1 MTKGIAQD
9 LKGRRQTAWQRHIDP
24 PESSLLRDLPFML
37 QGISTSNF
45 IFTSPTTLKLP
56 ATLPGSMIALLHTLA
71 EPGLLYQGLAKFQE
85 SSDGGLVAQS
95 LRSAISAELRSYLAL
110 VASLEGQIRRASTSL
125 SGDQSH
131 VQAGRSAVTLKRCV
145 VWTRDA
151 TMGLRLMTLIVEEA
165 RSRKGGQLISLIHSF
180 ASTHGDPFV
189 GSFAERLLAHVT
201 RPFYD
206 MLRMWIY
213 DGELSDPFLEF
224 FVCENEAIND
234 ETTGRGAVSE
244 WENKYQL
251 NNYMIPTIMTE
262 DFANKVF
269 LIGKSLNFI
278 RHGCGDSAWVE
289 SYSKD
294 TSKELVYGD
303 TATLETSIDAAY
315 KTTMARLLH
324 LMNSKFK
331 LNEHLHALKK
341 YILLG
346 QGDFVA
352 LLIESLSTNLDRPA
366 NTQFRHMLTAQLEHA
381 IRNSNAQHD
390 SNDVINRLDARML
403 NHSHGDIGW
412 DVFTLEYKVDAP
424 VDVIVTASGSRDYLK
439 IFNFLWRVK
448 RVEHALNVTW
458 RRCITGAR
466 GVLRDVDDELGKDWK
481 TARCAIAEMIHF
493 VVQLQYY
500 ILFEVIEASWEQL
513 QKAIS
518 KPDCTLDDVIMAHA
532 KYLKSIT
539 RKGLLGRGHMEFTSQ
554 LHELLKTML
563 SYKDAVDGLY
573 AHSNTEAAK
582 RQQRSARIESRTA
595 QGKWGVTEK
604 DDDDV
609 DFDRKRDGP
618 RSRDAD
624 SPMPP
629 PLLGVGGGDD
639 DASILTVLR
648 QRLRELSNDFR
659 AKVCIFLGDLAYQPD
674 TDLRFL
680 GVTMNWNDTYK
691 ITRRS
696 KRRVEAS
703 SLADS
708 SLLGAD
714 QRKATAAE
722 KTPGVAATQKETRG
736 ERKR

>member
-1 MTKGIAQD
+1 M
-9 LKGRRQTAWQRHIDP
+9 DP
-24 PESSLLRDLPFML
+24 SESSLLRDLPFML
-37 QGISTSNF
+37 QGISTVNYT
-45 IFTSPTTLKLP
+45 FTSPTTLKLP
-56 ATLPGSMIALLHTLA
+56 ATLPGPMIALLHTLA
-71 EPGLLYQGLAKFQE
+71 EPGLLYQSLAKFQE
-85 SSDGGLVAQS
+85 SSDGGLVSQS

-110 VASLEGQIRRASTSL
+110 VASLEGQIRRASTPSDGDHSRVQ
-125 SGDQSH
+125 SGKN
-131 VQAGRSAVTLKRCV
+131 VVTLKRCV

-151 TMGLRLMTLIVEEA
+151 TLGLRLMGLIVEEA

-189 GSFAERLLAHVT
+189 GAFAERLLTHAT

-213 DGELSDPFLEF
+213 DGEFSDPYLEF
-224 FVCENEAIND
+224 FVSENEGMND
-234 ETTGRGAVSE
+234 ETAGRGAISE
-244 WENKYQL
+244 WENKYKL
-251 NNYMIPTIMTE
+251 DKPMVPTIMTE
-262 DFANKVF
+262 EFANKIF

-294 TSKELVYGD
+294 TSKELIYGD

-315 KTTMARLLH
+315 KTTMARLLY

-331 LNEHLHALKK
+331 LNEHLYALKK

-390 SNDVINRLDARML
+390 SQDVINRLDARML

-424 VDVIVTASGSRDYLK
+424 VDVVVTASGSRDYLK

-448 RVEHALNVTW
+448 RVEYALNVTW

-466 GVLRDVDDELGKDWK
+466 GVLRDVDDKLGKDWK
-481 TARCAIAEMIHF
+481 TARCAIAEMVHF

-518 KPDCTLDDVIMAHA
+518 KPDCTLDDVITAHA

-573 AHSNTEAAK
+573 THSNTEAAK
-582 RQQRSARIESRTA
+582 RQQRSAQIESRTA
-595 QGKWGVTEK
+595 QGKWGITEK
-604 DDDDV
+604 DEDDV
-609 DFDRKRDGP
+609 DFDRKKDGP

-629 PLLGVGGGDD
+629 PLLGVGGGGD
-639 DASILTVLR
+639 DASIITALR

-691 ITRRS
+691 ITKRS
-696 KRRVEAS
+696 KRRVDTS
-703 SLADS
+703 SLVDS
-708 SLLGAD
+708 SLLAAER
-714 QRKATAAE
+714 RKATAAE
-722 KTPGVAATQKETRG
+722 KTTATVTTQNAARAD
-736 ERKR
+736 RKR